1 LARGEV
7 WRLSETVRL
16 QAEVDR
22 RWGDGTGAPALLD
35 EAETLAREH
44 GARLVLDR
52 LGVQPSTS
60 ER

>member
-1 LARGEV
+1 V
-7 WRLSETVRL
+7 VVSETVRL
-16 QAEVDR
+16 QAKADR
-22 RWGDGTGAPALLD
+22 RWGDGTRAPALLD